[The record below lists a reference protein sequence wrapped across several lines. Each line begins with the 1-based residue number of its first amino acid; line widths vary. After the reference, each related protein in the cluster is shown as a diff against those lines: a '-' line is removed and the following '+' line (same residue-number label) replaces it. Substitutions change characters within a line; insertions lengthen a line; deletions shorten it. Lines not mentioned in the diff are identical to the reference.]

1 MRITNNYT
9 NTYSPKFGMSFIAT
23 DNAIKYMNSN
33 LKPEKIKT
41 VNEMIASQS
50 GKKPNIHLHLGIFKS
65 ECSGKE
71 VPYLR
76 ARVNDEVFE
85 EGLFTS
91 AFGVIKKATKYAEKL
106 QKKS

>member
-9 NTYSPKFGMSFIAT
+9 NACSPKFGMSFIAT
-23 DNAIKYMNSN
+23 DSAINYMNSR
-33 LKPEKIKT
+33 LSPKEIKK
-41 VNEMIASQS
+41 VNDLIISQN
-50 GKKPNIHLHLGIFKS
+50 GKKPNIHLHLGIFRS

-76 ARVNDEVFE
+76 AKVNDEVFS

-91 AFGVIKKATKYAEKL
+91 TFGVVNKAVKFVENIQKKA
-106 QKKS
+106 